1 LGLRELRRE
10 SLRAKSTQENEMSKP
25 EVTNLERLVVEIQE
39 AGQEW
44 IDAKLKSDQLSDGEK
59 NYLAALI
66 NGLEQAIKDKI
77 SEQKLERL
85 ARGSPEFG
93 QYVIGKCAAIAE
105 TSRKKVRYEALQNLW
120 EARRSELAF
129 ERAKIE
135 KGIFH
140 TGG

>member
-1 LGLRELRRE
+1 MTEG
-10 SLRAKSTQENEMSKP
+10 
-25 EVTNLERLVVEIQE
+25 NLEKLVIEIQE
-39 AGQEW
+39 AGQDW
-44 IDAKLKSDQLSDGEK
+44 IEAKLKSDQLDDGEK

-66 NGLEQAIKDKI
+66 NGLEEGMKGGKI
-77 SEQKLERL
+77 SEAKLERL

-93 QYVIGKCAAIAE
+93 QYVIGKCTAIAE

-140 TGG
+140 EGK

>member
-1 LGLRELRRE
+1 
-10 SLRAKSTQENEMSKP
+10 MSKP
-25 EVTNLERLVVEIQE
+25 EVTGTLERLVVEIQE

-44 IDAKLKSDQLSDGEK
+44 IEAKLRSDQLDDGEK
-59 NYLAALI
+59 NYLAALM
-66 NGLEQAIKDKI
+66 NGLEEAMKGVKI
-77 SEQKLERL
+77 SEAKLERL
-85 ARGSPEFG
+85 ARGSAEFG

-105 TSRKKVRYEALQNLW
+105 SSRKRVRYEALQNLW

-140 TGG
+140 IGQ